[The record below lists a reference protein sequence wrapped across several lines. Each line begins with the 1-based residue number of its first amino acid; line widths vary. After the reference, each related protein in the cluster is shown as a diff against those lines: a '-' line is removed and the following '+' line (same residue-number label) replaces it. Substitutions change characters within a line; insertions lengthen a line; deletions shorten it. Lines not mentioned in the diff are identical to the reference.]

1 MTLCSILKV
10 VETDWYAY
18 QMGYGSIMGHIFTGH
33 QQKNVKK
40 GKKKVN
46 LAKIFKISM
55 FKKWPPVPF

>member
-46 LAKIFKISM
+46 LAKLFKNQY
-55 FKKWPPVPF
+55 V